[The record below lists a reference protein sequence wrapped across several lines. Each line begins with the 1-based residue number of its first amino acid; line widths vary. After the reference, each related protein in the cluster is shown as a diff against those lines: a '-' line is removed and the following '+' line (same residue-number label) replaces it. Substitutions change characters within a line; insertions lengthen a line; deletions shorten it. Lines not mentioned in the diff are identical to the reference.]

1 MVVFFCAF
9 LALRYEDDKT
19 PCEEIMDFEIHKET
33 ELFAGSVSATLPS
46 NKGLISRQIHRRR
59 SL

>member
-19 PCEEIMDFEIHKET
+19 PCEEIVDFEIHKET
-33 ELFAGSVSATLPS
+33 ELFAGSVSATLPF
-46 NKGLISRQIHRRR
+46 
-59 SL
+59 